1 MSGRL
6 IRRILAIGA
15 VVVLAGF
22 AGACSNDGDDDDAA
36 VEASGGNAGN
46 GGDDTADDK
55 GGDDGD
61 DDAKVSVSGGD
72 DEGDG
77 KIKVE
82 TDDGT
87 FEGGPGSDL
96 PDEFPDDFPLPDDAD
111 VQFSGSQS
119 GDEGDAMTVII
130 ASKEP
135 GKDLYE
141 FYKEELEDQGY
152 QVTQSFS
159 GESDGN
165 FSGSLGFTNS
175 DYEGVIGIGED
186 ADAGTTSITVS
197 LTTK

>member
-22 AGACSNDGDDDDAA
+22 AGACSNDDGDAA
-36 VEASGGNAGN
+36 VEASGNNAG
-46 GGDDTADDK
+46 DDDADDDK
-55 GGDDGD
+55 GDDDGD

-72 DEGDG
+72 DADDGDG

-96 PDEFPDDFPLPDDAD
+96 PDDFPDDFPLPDDAD

-130 ASKEP
+130 ASKES
-135 GKDLYE
+135 GEDLYE
-141 FYKEELEDQGY
+141 FYTEELEDQGY
-152 QVTQSFS
+152 DVTESFS
-159 GESDGN
+159 GESDGS

-175 DYEGVIGIGED
+175 DYEGVIGIAED
-186 ADAGTTSITVS
+186 SDAGTTSITVS